1 MLCVGRGEGT
11 PPYIILCY
19 FVVRGG
25 GAASTPPCWIIFRIL
40 LVQIVEALGGDDGL
54 DLGAQGGEGLGQV
67 VVVQAQLLAD
77 VGVDGGGAVVEG
89 QHGGGG
95 GLVAVQE
102 NAGDHVGGFHA
113 QVGIVHAV
121 AQERTVQGEGVSAG
135 VVGDAGLG
143 QSLVNGQLCG
153 HHGVVGGGEHG
164 VGLVGHD
171 AADGQADLVGGGAV
185 ILLVGHAL
193 LIQVRLGVLDGCGG
207 GVLTL
212 VIQQGDVLGVGGGGE
227 DQVQDGV
234 GVQIVGGAGDVGAGS
249 LQALHQAGADG
260 VGHGGKDHGDVGA
273 LGGGLHG
280 HGHGGGYADHQVHLV
295 GDEVGNDLVQH
306 GGIGVA
312 VIIADLKG
320 DALLLADGSQ
330 LGFDVVHDLIQGCV
344 IHIVADANL
353 VGCGAGGAG
362 GIVVVFF
369 AAGEEGQGQQGGQ
382 GQGQHTLQ
390 NVLFHFCFLQILY
403 RFFGW
408 RMEGPLPAA
417 WILKTK
423 KTSAPHGTKA
433 FASAIPP
440 KLTSCD
446 AHSLLRTIMRTPR
459 ITGGFPS
466 DPT

>member
-1 MLCVGRGEGT
+1 MG
-11 PPYIILCY
+11 
-19 FVVRGG
+19 
-25 GAASTPPCWIIFRIL
+25 
-40 LVQIVEALGGDDGL
+40 
-54 DLGAQGGEGLGQV
+54 
-67 VVVQAQLLAD
+67 
-77 VGVDGGGAVVEG
+77 
-89 QHGGGG
+89 
-95 GLVAVQE
+95 
-102 NAGDHVGGFHA
+102 N
-113 QVGIVHAV
+113 
-121 AQERTVQGEGVSAG
+121 
-135 VVGDAGLG
+135 AGLG
-143 QSLVNGQLCG
+143 QGLVNGQLCG
-153 HHGVVGGGEHG
+153 HYGVVGGGEHG

-193 LIQVRLGVLDGCGG
+193 LIQVRLGVLDGGGG
-207 GVLTL
+207 GVLAL
-212 VIQQGDVLGVGGGGE
+212 VIQQGDVLGVGVGGE

-234 GVQIVGGAGDVGAGS
+234 GVQIVGGAGDVGTGS

-260 VGHGGKDHGDVGA
+260 VRHGGKDHGDVGA

-382 GQGQHTLQ
+382 GQGQRTLQ

-403 RFFGW
+403 RFFGR